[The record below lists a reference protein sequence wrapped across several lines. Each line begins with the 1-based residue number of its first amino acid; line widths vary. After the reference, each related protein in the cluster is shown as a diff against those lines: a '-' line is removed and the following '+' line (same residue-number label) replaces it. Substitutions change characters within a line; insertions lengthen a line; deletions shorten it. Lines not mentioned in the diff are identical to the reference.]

1 MKKINFIIII
11 TFNFLVFSQSTIEK
25 PIGEFSKLKV
35 FSFVNV
41 ELIKSTENKVE
52 ISGKESRNVS
62 ITQEN
67 NTLKIRMS
75 LDKYLS
81 GNDVLVKLY
90 YIKINS
96 IEVYGG
102 AKVASPQIIK
112 QYELELKAKEGGEI
126 KTEVD
131 TNVLT
136 VKSVTG
142 GKVQAYGTTKSQNI
156 KINTGGIY
164 MGQNLKAESSKVEI
178 KAGGKA
184 DVKSNDFTGVKILAG
199 GVLTIHGTTKE
210 LKQST
215 IIGGKIYYK

>member
-156 KINTGGIY
+156 KNINICIIIY
-164 MGQNLKAESSKVEI
+164 KM
-178 KAGGKA
+178 
-184 DVKSNDFTGVKILAG
+184 NDDC
-199 GVLTIHGTTKE
+199 TIFAYYR
-210 LKQST
+210 
-215 IIGGKIYYK
+215 YYKNN

>member
-1 MKKINFIIII
+1 MKKINFIIFI
-11 TFNFLVFSQSTIEK
+11 TFNFLVFSQSTIER

-52 ISGKESRNVS
+52 ISGKKSRNVS

-75 LDKYLS
+75 LDKYFS

-102 AKVASPQIIK
+102 AKVASSQIIK

-142 GKVQAYGTTKSQNI
+142 GKIQAYGTTKSQNI

-164 MGQNLKAESSKVEI
+164 IGQNLRAESSKVEI

-184 DVKSNDFTGVKILAG
+184 DVKSNDFTGRKILAG

>member
-184 DVKSNDFTGVKILAG
+184 DVKSNDFTGVKILA
-199 GVLTIHGTTKE
+199 
-210 LKQST
+210 
-215 IIGGKIYYK
+215 